1 MSRKLPGC
9 CCTAPDLIFEIGT
22 ALVSKVFYLDRLHI
36 RIQGGDPGTDPN
48 T

>member
-1 MSRKLPGC
+1 
-9 CCTAPDLIFEIGT
+9 LIFEIGT

-36 RIQGGDPGTDPN
+36 RIQGGVPGTDPN